1 MNITFK
7 DVLLIFLIIFAF
19 VQVCLNNILIKK
31 IHTKSVTVKEIK
43 KHKDLTQ
50 IYKEICELNNTSISN
65 ADKKNG
71 IWCIE
76 LKISGDK
83 HDILEEIKK
92 LEKYEI
98 NNYIINKNN
107 TENYIILNVC
117 GSEWE
122 RIW

>member
-1 MNITFK
+1 MKIKFK
-7 DVLLIFLIIFAF
+7 DVVLIFLIIFAI
-19 VQVCLNNILIKK
+19 VQVCFYNILIKK
-31 IHTKSVTVKEIK
+31 THTKSVSSQEIK
-43 KHKDLTQ
+43 KYKDLTE
-50 IYKEICELNNTSISN
+50 IYGEINELNNMSISN
-65 ADKKNG
+65 ADKKNN